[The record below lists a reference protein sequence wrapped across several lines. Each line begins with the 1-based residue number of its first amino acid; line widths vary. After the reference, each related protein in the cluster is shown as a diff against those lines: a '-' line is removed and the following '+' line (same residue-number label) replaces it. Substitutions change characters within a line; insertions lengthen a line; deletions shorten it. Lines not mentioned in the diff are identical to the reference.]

1 MLQLTQHES
10 VLKRNTIQK
19 MKNFKGKTVVITGAG
34 SGIGRAL
41 AINFSKRGAN
51 LAIADINEGNLNDTV
66 EEIKKNGIT
75 IFSKVFDVSKN
86 EQVLKFAEDVK
97 QHLGNADVVIN
108 NAGVALGKMTFEETS
123 MEELEWI
130 MSINFWGMVYGT
142 KAFLPQLKKQE
153 TTALVNVSS
162 LFGLVGAKFQGG
174 YCASKYAIRGVNE
187 VLMAELE
194 DTNIQ
199 MHSVH
204 PGGIKTNIARNSK
217 GGDQRYS
224 KTFEKLLVLTPEY
237 AAETIVNGI
246 IKNKKRILIGKDAKG
261 GDFAARIAP
270 IALIN
275 YVQGIIFKKL
285 EQKIA
290 AKNS

>member
-1 MLQLTQHES
+1 
-10 VLKRNTIQK
+10 
-19 MKNFKGKTVVITGAG
+19 MKNFKDKVVVITGAG

-41 AINFSKRGAN
+41 ALNFSKKGAK
-51 LAIADINEGNLNDTV
+51 LAIADVNEVNLNETADV
-66 EEIKKNGIT
+66 IKKEGT
-75 IFSKVFDVSKN
+75 TVFYKVLDVSKN

-97 QHLGNADVVIN
+97 QNLGAADVVIN
-108 NAGVALGKMTFEETS
+108 NAGVALGKMTVEETS
-123 MEELEWI
+123 IEDMEWI
-130 MSINFWGMVYGT
+130 MGINFWGMVYGT

-162 LFGLVGAKFQGG
+162 LFGLIGAKFQSG
-174 YCASKYAIRGVNE
+174 YCASKFAIRGVNE

-204 PGGIKTNIARNSK
+204 PGGVKTNISRNAK

-224 KTFEKLLVLTPEY
+224 KSFEKLLVLPPEY
-237 AAETIVNGI
+237 AAATIVNGI

-270 IALIN
+270 ITLIN
-275 YVQGIIFKKL
+275 YVQGKIFKKL
-285 EQKIA
+285 QQRIE
-290 AKNS
+290 AKNI